1 MAITTKGGDT
11 GLSNIKDS
19 RLPKTDIVFDV
30 LGTIDELIAHLVIC
44 QTLTKKNEFKMLVD
58 DLSLIAAIIAGH
70 QTTFDQNRIKQL
82 EEIIFTFHHIN
93 IFSYPY
99 NDYNKSIINLTRTVA
114 RRLERVYW
122 QYDQNHDLD
131 HNIGIYLN
139 RLSDY
144 LFTFI

>member
-11 GLSNIKDS
+11 GSSNIKDT
-19 RLPKTDIVFDV
+19 RLSKTDIVFDV

-44 QTLTKKNEFKMLVD
+44 QTLTKKDEFKMLVSE
-58 DLSLIAAIIAGH
+58 LSTIAAIIAGY
-70 QTTFDQNRIKQL
+70 QTTFDQTRIKQL

-99 NDYNKSIINLTRTVA
+99 NDYNKSIINLTRTIA

-122 QYDQNHDLD
+122 QYDQKHDLD
-131 HNIGIYLN
+131 HNIGVYLN

-144 LFTFI
+144 LFTFV

>member
-1 MAITTKGGDT
+1 MAITTKHGDN
-11 GLSNIKDS
+11 GYSNIKDAI
-19 RLPKTDIVFDV
+19 LPKNSIVFDV

-44 QTLTKKNEFKMLVD
+44 QNITNKSEFKLLVD
-58 DLSLIAAIIAGH
+58 DLSTIAAIIAGY
-70 QTTFDQNRIKQL
+70 QTTFNQNRIEQL

-93 IFSYPY
+93 IFTYPY
-99 NDYNKSIINLTRTVA
+99 NDYNKSIINLTRTIA

-122 QYDQNHDLD
+122 QFKQNHELD
-131 HNIGIYLN
+131 HNIDIYLN